1 VDTEPPRRKGKRAPR
16 VPYQRAVELVG
27 PRALA
32 EVATLHTVEFGWKE
46 LGVPAGELCWI
57 MLAMIEMGKVTLP
70 TYDSPAVGLLRDIAK
85 RSGEKGPAWEL
96 VTQALNLAWRDLK
109 RGGSR

>member
-1 VDTEPPRRKGKRAPR
+1 VESEPPVGRVQR
-16 VPYQRAVELVG
+16 VPYKEAEDLVG
-27 PRALA
+27 EKALA
-32 EVATLHTVEFGWKE
+32 AVASDKTRRYDWGPH
-46 LGVPAGELCWI
+46 GVPPERLCGLLIRAIYAGRLTAPEPDTALI
-57 MLAMIEMGKVTLP
+57 Q
-70 TYDSPAVGLLRDIAK
+70 LLRDIAK